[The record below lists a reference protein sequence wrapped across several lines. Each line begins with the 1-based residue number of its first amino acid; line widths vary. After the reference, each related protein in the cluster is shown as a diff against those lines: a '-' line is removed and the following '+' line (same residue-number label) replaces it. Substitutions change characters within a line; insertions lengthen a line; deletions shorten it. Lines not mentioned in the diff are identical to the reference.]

1 LESKDQVATLH
12 TALASRDGVATL
24 HTFNVKH
31 MMHGDIAYTYQ
42 VALMVLPIKTDDS
55 MIAGLL

>member
-1 LESKDQVATLH
+1 LESKDQVATSH
-12 TALASRDGVATL
+12 AALASRDGVATL
-24 HTFNVKH
+24 HTLNVKH

-42 VALMVLPIKTDDS
+42 GALMVLPIKTDDS

>member
-1 LESKDQVATLH
+1 MATLH

-24 HTFNVKH
+24 HTLNVKH